1 MNHSS
6 TFSSR
11 FSLSGKVA
19 LVTGAKSGIG
29 EAIARAF
36 LEEGASVI
44 FADRDY
50 EEVNLIETSSFADS
64 EFFVK
69 LDVSNTQDVDET
81 ISKVL
86 ERFFKIDILVN
97 CAGIGGRS
105 PAVDYS
111 DELWEKVIAVNL
123 GGIFKMS
130 RAVGREMIRH
140 GGGSIINIASVGG
153 IVGYPGSVGYQASKG
168 GVVQLTKSLAVEWA
182 PHAIRVNAIAPGQVA
197 TKLVREQWASEPSL
211 KLFFET
217 RTPMG
222 HLAETRDIVGGVIF
236 LASDSSKM
244 VTGQVLAIDGGF
256 TAQ

>member
-1 MNHSS
+1 MS

-29 EAIARAF
+29 NAIARAF
-36 LEEGASVI
+36 LEEGACVI

-50 EEVNLIETSSFADS
+50 EELNLIDTVPVTDS
-64 EFFVK
+64 TFVVK
-69 LDVSNTQDVDET
+69 LDISSSQDIDV
-81 ISKVL
+81 IVSKVL
-86 ERFFKIDILVN
+86 RRFSKINVLVN
-97 CAGIGGRS
+97 CAGIGGRC

-111 DELWEKVIAVNL
+111 DELWEKVMAVNL
-123 GGIFKMS
+123 GGTFKMS
-130 RAVGREMIRH
+130 RAVGREMIRQ
-140 GGGSIINIASVGG
+140 GGGSIINIASIGG

-182 PHAIRVNAIAPGQVA
+182 HHAIRVNAIAPGQVA
-197 TKLVREQWASEPSL
+197 TELVRKQWTIEPSL
-211 KLFFET
+211 KLFFES

-222 HLAETRDIVGGVIF
+222 HLAETDDIVGGAVF
-236 LASDSSKM
+236 LAGDSSKM
-244 VTGQVLAIDGGF
+244 VSGQVLAIDGGF